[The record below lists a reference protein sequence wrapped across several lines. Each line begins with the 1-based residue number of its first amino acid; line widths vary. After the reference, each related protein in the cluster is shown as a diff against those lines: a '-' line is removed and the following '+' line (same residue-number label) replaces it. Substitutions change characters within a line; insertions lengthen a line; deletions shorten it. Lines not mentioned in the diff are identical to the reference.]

1 MPSKAAPEQ
10 SLAELLPR
18 LEHVRVLCVG
28 DLMLDS
34 YIYGDVNRISPEAPI
49 PVFKVVRESAML
61 GGAGNVAH
69 NLTALGASVCFVAVV
84 GDDPAGRDLI
94 AMVGEDPRIEPT
106 LLVER
111 DRPTTVKTRYIA
123 DGQQLLRAD
132 SETQRPI
139 NPDSAAEVL
148 RVAGDAIAACDAMV
162 LSDYAKGVLS
172 PGTVAALIDIA
183 VDAGKPVVVDPK
195 GGDFARYR
203 GATVITPNRREAA
216 AAAGLPDGPGDAE
229 AAAMGAALIE
239 RFGVAAA
246 VVTRGE
252 FGMSLITRDEP
263 PRHLPARAREV
274 YDVSGAGDTVAA
286 MFALALGA
294 GIPLGDAARLA
305 NLAAGVVVGKLGT
318 SEVHGDD
325 LLHAIHAGAWSATEA
340 KVISLAGAVERAKRW
355 RLEGLRVGFTN
366 GCFDLLHPGHISLLE
381 QARGACDRL
390 IVGLNSD
397 SSTRRLKGDGRPVQ
411 PEQAR
416 ALVLASLIS
425 VDAVVLFEEDTPIA
439 AIEAIRPDLLVKG
452 ADYSHGAIV
461 GGDFVESYG
470 GTILFATIA
479 DGHSTTGTVDRIT
492 GKK

>member
-1 MPSKAAPEQ
+1 MPSKSAPEQ

-28 DLMLDS
+28 DLMLDR
-34 YIYGDVNRISPEAPI
+34 YVYGEVSRISPEAPI

-61 GGAGNVAH
+61 GGAGNVAR
-69 NLTALGASVCFVAVV
+69 NVTALGASVCFVAVV
-84 GDDPAGRDLI
+84 GDDPAGRDLT
-94 AMVGEDPRIEPT
+94 AMVGEDPGIEPT

-123 DGQQLLRAD
+123 DAQQLLRAD

-139 NPDSAAEVL
+139 NDDTAAEVI

-162 LSDYAKGVLS
+162 LSDYAKGVLA
-172 PGTVAALIDIA
+172 PDTVAALIEIA
-183 VDAGKPVVVDPK
+183 VNAGKPVVVDPK

-216 AAAGLPDGPGDAE
+216 AAAGVQDDHSDVA

-252 FGMSLITRDEP
+252 FGMSLITPGDA

-294 GIPLGDAARLA
+294 GIALSDAARLA
-305 NLAAGVVVGKLGT
+305 NLAAGVVVGKVGT
-318 SEVHGDD
+318 SVVYDED
-325 LLHAIHAGAWSATEA
+325 LL
-340 KVISLAGAVERAKRW
+340 RAMPPA
-355 RLEGLRVGFTN
+355 
-366 GCFDLLHPGHISLLE
+366 PG
-381 QARGACDRL
+381 R
-390 IVGLNSD
+390 
-397 SSTRRLKGDGRPVQ
+397 
-411 PEQAR
+411 
-416 ALVLASLIS
+416 
-425 VDAVVLFEEDTPIA
+425 
-439 AIEAIRPDLLVKG
+439 
-452 ADYSHGAIV
+452 
-461 GGDFVESYG
+461 
-470 GTILFATIA
+470 
-479 DGHSTTGTVDRIT
+479 
-492 GKK
+492 